1 MEILMIFNVRRAS
14 YFPLVL
20 EMEEQHILDT
30 LEAGE
35 RWTEL
40 EDYEKQLRHS
50 DGMKELKVE
59 CEKLE
64 ELLVFLNSI
73 GNPLSSMTINFSRKT
88 IVINDVGDENN
99 DS

>member
-1 MEILMIFNVRRAS
+1 MIFNVRRAS
-14 YFPLVL
+14 FFPIVL

-30 LEAGE
+30 LEAAE

-40 EDYEKQLRHS
+40 EDYERSLRHS
-50 DGMKELKVE
+50 DALKEVKVE

-73 GNPLSSMTINFSRKT
+73 GNPLSSLTVNFAKKT
-88 IVINDVGDENN
+88 IVINDLGDENN